1 MAHANTD
8 QSLMK
13 TDDQRG
19 VSVILIYTALLFF
32 LIGLAGRMKADFHYR
47 MEISNAGF
55 VVAAVLASL
64 SVLLFL
70 FSLGKKRS

>member
-1 MAHANTD
+1 MAHANAN

-47 MEISNAGF
+47 MEIANTAWL
-55 VVAAVLASL
+55 VAAVLAGL
-64 SVLLFL
+64 GVLLFL
-70 FSLGKKRS
+70 FSLFRKRS